1 MSLLEWQ
8 PVVHLQH
15 ENYQLREENRFLH
28 SQVRDLAAWKEK
40 AVKHLVTMAPKRSKA
55 QREIRHAQQL
65 QRQLQGVEQ
74 SLQEREALMET
85 TKLLEEKETLLL
97 RCVEKLELEKKAL
110 RSKADSWR
118 QRQETTAAQ
127 LDAVNELFRC
137 HLETLVAIRQR
148 MAVDDADDAGDNN
161 NESPD
166 CPENELRQE
175 TRGDAL
181 VKQQET
187 KTPADNNNAEDAIA
201 HMVSSLE
208 AVIVSACFPRDH

>member
-65 QRQLQGVEQ
+65 QKQLQGVEQ

-110 RSKADSWR
+110 RTKADVWR
-118 QRQETTAAQ
+118 QRQEKTAEK
-127 LDAVNELFRC
+127 LDVVNELFRC

-148 MAVDDADDAGDNN
+148 LATDPDAGDNN
-161 NESPD
+161 DND
-166 CPENELRQE
+166 TPEADLGTEN
-175 TRGDAL
+175 AL
-181 VKQQET
+181 IKQQQEPET
-187 KTPADNNNAEDAIA
+187 NSFVDNNAAEHAIT
-201 HMVSSLE
+201 HLVSLLI
-208 AVIVSACFPRDH
+208 AFPLDR